1 MHLLSRLFNLNDPG
15 WGRGNQ
21 GGSDDNSQP
30 PRRPQRGG
38 NQGPPD
44 LDELWRDFNNRLGGL
59 FGRKPR
65 RNAPFGGGN
74 SGGGGSGG
82 FNPSPR
88 GARLGLLAVVVGGV
102 LVWLASGFFII
113 QEGQV
118 GVVTRFG
125 SYKTTVPAGFQWH
138 MPSPI
143 EAVQV
148 VDVSQ
153 LRTFEIGFRG
163 SARNKVP
170 AESLMLT
177 DDENIVDLQFVVQYR
192 IRPDGAADYLFN
204 DRDPDDAV
212 RQAAETAMREVIGR
226 TTMDF
231 VLYEGRT
238 EIASRTQALLQ
249 RIMDLYKNGILIST
263 VAILNAQP
271 PEQVQAAFDDAVKA
285 GQDRE
290 RQINEGEAYAN
301 SVIPR
306 ATGTAARML
315 EEAEGYRARVVNDA
329 RGNAARFDE
338 VFSAYSQAPEITRDR
353 LYLET
358 MQQIYAKSSKV
369 LIDADSSNNMLFLP
383 LDRIMQEAAAR
394 GGVRDGS
401 GMPLSGN
408 VGSGSPSGSPAA
420 PVSGTGSS
428 VPARTTLPSR
438 SLDRNSR

>member
-1 MHLLSRLFNLNDPG
+1 MLLLSRLFNLNDPG

-21 GGSDDNSQP
+21 GGSGDNQP
-30 PRRPQRGG
+30 PRRPQKGDG
-38 NQGPPD
+38 QGPPD

-65 RNAPFGGGN
+65 RNNPFGNGGGP
-74 SGGGGSGG
+74 GGGGSGG
-82 FNPSPR
+82 GFQPSSR
-88 GARLGLLAVVVGGV
+88 GARVGLFVVVVGAI

-125 SYKTTVPAGFQWH
+125 AYKTTVPAGFQWH
-138 MPSPI
+138 IPAPV
-143 EAVQV
+143 EDVQV

-163 SARNKVP
+163 NARNKMP

-204 DRDPDDAV
+204 DRDPDAAV

-249 RIMDLYKNGILIST
+249 RIMDLYQNGILIST

-301 SVIPR
+301 AVIPR
-306 ATGTAARML
+306 ATGTASRML
-315 EEAEGYRARVVNDA
+315 EEAEGYRARVTNDA

-338 VFSAYSQAPEITRDR
+338 VLAAYRLAPEITRDR

-358 MQQIYAKSSKV
+358 MQQIYAESSKV
-369 LIDADSSNNMLFLP
+369 LIDSDSSNNMLYLP
-383 LDRIMQEAAAR
+383 LDRIMQEASSR
-394 GGVRDGS
+394 GGSREPGS
-401 GMPLSGN
+401 A
-408 VGSGSPSGSPAA
+408 GSNAGAPVPNSNTPAPTQSPA
-420 PVSGTGSS
+420 SQGGSRS
-428 VPARTTLPSR
+428 NSLPQR
-438 SLDRNSR
+438 SLDRNAR